1 MKTMNLEQ
9 MESVRGGKSQQ
20 ATNLCNLGVGIIVGA
35 AIVASG
41 ATGFGA
47 LIIGGLLGQ
56 YASNAFC

>member
-1 MKTMNLEQ
+1 